1 MYIYSLYYVPMSIA
15 ADKKAS
21 AQIVPAESLAGPV
34 LPSGV
39 TLELDD
45 NGYLYDPWFRDLI
58 RKKVSPSQTMDQ
70 QTQLDT
76 EAVRAVAICGK
87 VLHQAFEDSLHE
99 IGVTHQQYK
108 TMMCI
113 LSRGEEGTQL
123 HPIAEWLGVSPRN
136 VTALVDALEAQG
148 LVERMPDATDRRAV
162 IARLTGA
169 GREKAMAGQ
178 RVNRADLKR
187 VMGSLSA
194 DEKLQLRHL
203 TLKLL
208 AAAAGTAVERRRK
221 SDG

>member
-1 MYIYSLYYVPMSIA
+1 MSIA
-15 ADKKAS
+15 ADKRAS
-21 AQIVPAESLAGPV
+21 ARNAAVGENLGAPV

-39 TLELDD
+39 ALELDD
-45 NGYLYDPWFRDLI
+45 NGYLYDPWFRDLM
-58 RKKVSPSQTMDQ
+58 RKKVSPALTMDPR
-70 QTQLDT
+70 TQLDT

-87 VLHQAFEDSLHE
+87 VLHQAFEDSLNE
-99 IGVTHQQYK
+99 IGVTHQQYR

-113 LSRGEEGTQL
+113 LSKGEEGTQL

-162 IARLTGA
+162 IARLTATGV
-169 GREKAMAGQ
+169 EKAAAAQ
-178 RVNRADLKR
+178 RINLADLKR
-187 VMGSLSA
+187 VMGSLSGE
-194 DEKLQLRHL
+194 EKLQLRHL

>member
-1 MYIYSLYYVPMSIA
+1 MSIT
-15 ADKKAS
+15 ADKRAS
-21 AQIVPAESLAGPV
+21 ARKIAVDENLAAPV

-39 TLELDD
+39 ALELDE
-45 NGYLYDPWFRDLI
+45 NGYLYDPWFRELI
-58 RKKVSPSQTMDQ
+58 TKRVKPAMFLDQ
-70 QTQLDT
+70 QSLVDT

-87 VLHQAFEDSLHE
+87 VLHQAFEDSLNE
-99 IGVTHQQYK
+99 IGVTHQQYR

-113 LSRGEEGTQL
+113 LSRGDEGTQL

-136 VTALVDALEAQG
+136 VTALVDALEAHG

-162 IARLTGA
+162 IARLTATGV
-169 GREKAMAGQ
+169 EKAAAAQ
-178 RVNRADLKR
+178 RINVADLKR

-208 AAAAGTAVERRRK
+208 AAAAGTAAERRRK